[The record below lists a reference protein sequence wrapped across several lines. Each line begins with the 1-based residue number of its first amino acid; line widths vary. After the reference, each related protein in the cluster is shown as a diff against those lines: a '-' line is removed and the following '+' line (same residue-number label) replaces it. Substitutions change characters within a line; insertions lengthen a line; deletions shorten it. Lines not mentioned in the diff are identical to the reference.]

1 MKIFIGTRGSRLA
14 LAQAEYV
21 RNILMTACPQ
31 HSFEIKVITT
41 KGDRI
46 TDRPLASIG
55 GKGLFVREIEEQ
67 LLSGEVHLAVHS
79 MKDMPVIPAKG
90 LAFTRTWRRED
101 PRDVLVLREKASLS
115 ELPEGAV
122 VGTGSIRRQA
132 QLRLLRPD
140 LRLVGIRGNIDT
152 RLRKMEEQNLDGIVL
167 AAAGLHRLGMENH
180 ITQYFSYKQMVPSPA
195 QGALALEIREDACEL
210 RELLDQFAHEE
221 SAVAVEAEREFLR
234 LCGGDC
240 HMPVGALCEK
250 KADGT
255 YHLRVV
261 FGKDTGEDLVF
272 ADAEGTDVRKMAE
285 EAVSRLAIR
294 PYSGDAGIVYLVGA
308 GPGDPGLITVR
319 GRELLQWADCVV
331 YDRLIPKGLLGYT
344 KPGCELVYVGKENH
358 HHVMRQEEINALL
371 ARKAAE
377 HHCVVRLKGGDPFV
391 FGRGGEEALAL
402 LEQGIQ
408 VELVPGV
415 TSAVAGAACAGI
427 PVTHRGLSG
436 GFHVVT
442 AHDCRDELAD
452 IDFDAMARS
461 GDTAVFLMG
470 LSKLAEITSR
480 LQAAG
485 MAAGTAAAVIS
496 HASLPDQK
504 VCQGTLA
511 EIAGKAREEGLAS
524 PALIVVGEVVKLR
537 ERLGILGR
545 KKMPVS
551 CLVPK
556 IGKQPSVLA
565 ARLREQGMDVEEL
578 QVGEIIYRG
587 WQMDPA
593 EEKIPDWLIFSSRH
607 GVEGFFRGMM
617 KAGADI
623 RAFARSKVAAIGS
636 KTAEKLEQYG
646 MKPDLVPEKADSM
659 GLCELL
665 NKVLEPEDVVWYLK
679 AEETAGILQDGIS
692 GSCHLVCKN
701 VYTNQEVREKPNRE
715 FYDSI
720 VFTCASSASRL
731 FSDENIFPDSR
742 LYSIGPVC
750 TEQLRRLGRKNII
763 QADRASYEGLAAKI
777 YEVEREKG
785 ES

>member
-1 MKIFIGTRGSRLA
+1 MKIYIGTRGSRLA

-21 RNILMTACPQ
+21 RNILMAACPQ

-55 GKGLFVREIEEQ
+55 GKGLFVHEIEEQ
-67 LLSGEVHLAVHS
+67 LLSGGIHLAVHS
-79 MKDMPVIPAKG
+79 MKDMPVSPAKG

-115 ELPEGAV
+115 ELPKGAI

-140 LRLVGIRGNIDT
+140 LRLIDIRGNIDT
-152 RLRKMEEQNLDGIVL
+152 RLRKMEEQRLDGIVL
-167 AAAGLHRLGMENH
+167 AAAGLHRLGMENR
-180 ITQYFSYKQMVPSPA
+180 ITQYLSYKQMIPSPA
-195 QGALALEIREDACEL
+195 QGALALEIREDACRL

-221 SAVAVEAEREFLR
+221 SAGAVEAEREFLR

-240 HMPVGALCEK
+240 HMPVGAVCEK
-250 KADGT
+250 KADGI
-255 YHLRVV
+255 YHLHVV
-261 FGKDTGEDLVF
+261 YGKDTGEDLAF
-272 ADAEGTDVRKMAE
+272 ADVRGTDARMIAE

-294 PYSGDAGIVYLVGA
+294 PYSGDTGTVYLVGA

-319 GRELLQWADCVV
+319 GRELLQRADCVA
-331 YDRLIPKGLLGYT
+331 YDRLIPKELLGYT
-344 KPGCELVYVGKENH
+344 KSGCELVYVGKENH
-358 HHVMRQEEINALL
+358 HHVMRQKEINALL

-377 HHCVVRLKGGDPFV
+377 YHCVVRLKGGDPFV

-402 LEQGIQ
+402 LEQGVQ
-408 VELVPGV
+408 VEVVPGV

-452 IDFDAMARS
+452 IDFDAMAQS

-511 EIAGKAREEGLAS
+511 EIARKAEEEGLAS

-537 ERLGILGR
+537 ERLSVLGR
-545 KKMPVS
+545 RKMPVS

-556 IGKQPSVLA
+556 IGKQPSALA
-565 ARLREQGMDVEEL
+565 VRLREQGMDVEEL
-578 QVGEIIYRG
+578 QVGEIIYTG

-593 EEKIPDWLIFSSRH
+593 GEDIPDWLIFSSRH

-617 KAGADI
+617 KAGMDI
-623 RAFARSKVAAIGS
+623 RAFAGSRVAAIGR

-646 MKPDLVPEKADSM
+646 VKPDLVPVRADSM
-659 GLCELL
+659 GLCESL
-665 NKVLEPEDVVWYLK
+665 NKVLDPGDVVWYLK
-679 AEETAGILQDGIS
+679 AEETAGILQDGIL

-701 VYTNQEVREKPNRE
+701 VYMNQEVREKPNRE
-715 FYDSI
+715 LYDVI
-720 VFTCASSASRL
+720 AFTCASSARRL
-731 FSDENIFPDSR
+731 FSGGNIFPESR

-750 TEQLRRLGRKNII
+750 TEQLRQLGGQNII
-763 QADRASYEGLAAKI
+763 QADQASYEGLAAKI
-777 YEVEREKG
+777 VEVERKKG